1 MSRHNTLT
9 PDPRDMRPTGRS
21 HAAGRAPQTSSALA
35 VHARKVQATRHPNR
49 PDVLA
54 QARTVQVT
62 VDPYL
67 ALADEIRTVL
77 AAEAPVGAADFLPA
91 GADRADIDP
100 VF

>member
-1 MSRHNTLT
+1 M
-9 PDPRDMRPTGRS
+9 
-21 HAAGRAPQTSSALA
+21 
-35 VHARKVQATRHPNR
+35 HARKVQATRHPNR

-62 VDPYL
+62 VDHYL

-77 AAEAPVGAADFLPA
+77 AAEAPVTAADFLPA